1 MSTIR
6 VLLVDDHII
15 LRQGLRAL
23 LEREEDIQV
32 VGDVGDGI
40 QALLMIPQKLPDVVV
55 MDSQLPGLSGAQTT
69 AEIRQT
75 FPNVQVLA
83 LTMFDDRQHVMA
95 MIQAGA
101 RGYLLKTSDG
111 HGLAEAIRKVHTKQ
125 TVLDPGVVRIVID
138 ELRQGST
145 SARRPNSHL
154 TKREDEIL
162 RFIVAGKSS
171 REIADTLGISSKT
184 VDNLRAHV
192 LQKLGARNTAEAIVI
207 ALQTGLVS
215 DVSSIDIQNRPKAA
229 EAD

>member
-1 MSTIR
+1 MSAIR

-23 LEREEDIQV
+23 LDREEDLQI

-40 QALLMIPQKLPDVVV
+40 QALLAIPQLQPDVVI

-69 AEIRQT
+69 AEIRQN
-75 FPNVQVLA
+75 FPNIQVLA

-111 HGLAEAIRKVHTKQ
+111 PSLAEAIRKVHTKQ

-138 ELRQGST
+138 ELRQGPAT
-145 SARRPNSHL
+145 ARRPNSRL

-171 REIADTLGISSKT
+171 REIADALGISSKT

-215 DVSSIDIQNRPKAA
+215 DVSAIDIQTRPKTTGA
-229 EAD
+229 E